1 MDAIASTGRI
11 DTMLAQVTNWLP
23 EMRRNS
29 GPADRDAAF
38 PTADLE
44 RLRDTGCL
52 SAPLSVSLGG
62 LGLGT
67 EPAGSEGVS
76 KLLRLLGRGNLS
88 VALPLARQDYLQS
101 SLSSPMAPDRTCH
114 RDNSR
119 RRLM

>member
-1 MDAIASTGRI
+1 MAVRRQHGRHRFNRPHRYDAGTGDKLASG
-11 DTMLAQVTNWLP
+11 
-23 EMRRNS
+23 MRRNS

-38 PTADLE
+38 PTTDLE

-88 VALPLARQDYLQS
+88 VALPL
-101 SLSSPMAPDRTCH
+101 
-114 RDNSR
+114 
-119 RRLM
+119 